1 MGFTND
7 QALWYADVTFH
18 TLTRHP
24 LSGQGQRMRLAKH
37 PATRQ
42 GRTSN
47 GPDAVTFYTTA
58 AFWLRCEK

>member
-1 MGFTND
+1 M
-7 QALWYADVTFH
+7 VTFH

-37 PATRQ
+37 PAPRQ
-42 GRTSN
+42 GRTFN
-47 GPDAVTFYTTA
+47 GPDVVAFYATA